1 MKRVFIILLGIFALG
16 LGQAQAQ
23 INPDY
28 LSMKKGKFY
37 DENGRVLTDGQMRQ
51 IIGNQIF
58 EETYR
63 GATKQ
68 FKAGKSLIT
77 WGAVGLG
84 VGAAASVACT
94 VLYEDS
100 YDDALI
106 AGVYGG
112 YALAA
117 LGAVALEAGIPLK
130 IIGRSRLNWI
140 ADNYNESKTI
150 SLHMTGCPVAPGL
163 GLALVF

>member
-1 MKRVFIILLGIFALG
+1 MKRVFIILMGIFALG

-77 WGAVGLG
+77 WGAIGLG
-84 VGAAASVACT
+84 VGAVAAGACT
-94 VLYEDS
+94 ALYQDS

-106 AGVYGG
+106 AGAYGG
-112 YALAA
+112 YALAT
-117 LGAVALEAGIPLK
+117 LGAIALEVGIPLK
-130 IIGRSRLNWI
+130 IIGKSRLNWI

-150 SLHMTGCPVAPGL
+150 SLHVTGCPVAPGL